1 MQLDNTSVTV
11 QCQAIPGLPLHS
23 MGLRI
28 DLNHFFLIPSMDQHL
43 ASELDRIVNFLQG
56 EYGRLQT
63 GRASASLVEHLNVE
77 AYGSMQPLKNLAN
90 ISVPE
95 ARQIVIQPW
104 DKGVMA
110 AIEKAIN
117 TSNLGLNP
125 LNDGLL
131 IRLTIPQLT
140 EERRKEMVK
149 LVGKLAEEA
158 RISVRNVRQDAL
170 KKIKKDEV
178 GEDEAKRLE
187 GGIQGQVE
195 KANERID
202 EIAKKKEEDVM
213 KV

>member
-1 MQLDNTSVTV
+1 
-11 QCQAIPGLPLHS
+11 
-23 MGLRI
+23 
-28 DLNHFFLIPSMDQHL
+28 MDQHL

-56 EYGRLQT
+56 EYARLQT

-158 RISVRNVRQDAL
+158 RISVRNVRQDAF

-187 GGIQGQVE
+187 AGIQGQVE

>member
-1 MQLDNTSVTV
+1 
-11 QCQAIPGLPLHS
+11 
-23 MGLRI
+23 
-28 DLNHFFLIPSMDQHL
+28 MDQQL
-43 ASELDRIVNFLQG
+43 AAELDKIVSFLQG

-77 AYGSMQPLKNLAN
+77 AYGSTQPLKNLAN

-187 GGIQGQVE
+187 AGIQGQVD
-195 KANERID
+195 KANGQID

-213 KV
+213 RV

>member
-1 MQLDNTSVTV
+1 
-11 QCQAIPGLPLHS
+11 
-23 MGLRI
+23 
-28 DLNHFFLIPSMDQHL
+28 MDQQL
-43 ASELDRIVNFLQG
+43 AAELDKIASFLQG
-56 EYGRLQT
+56 EYSRLQT
-63 GRASASLVEHLNVE
+63 GRASTSLVEHLSVE
-77 AYGSMQPLKNLAN
+77 AYGSVQPLKNLAN

-104 DKGVMA
+104 DKGVIS

-117 TSNLGLNP
+117 TSSLGLNP
-125 LNDGLL
+125 VNDGLL
-131 IRLTIPQLT
+131 IRLSIPQLT

-149 LVGKLAEEA
+149 LVGKMAEES

-170 KKIKKDEV
+170 KRIKKDEV

-187 GGIQGQVE
+187 AGIQGQVD

-202 EIAKKKEEDVM
+202 ELARKKEEDVM

>member
-1 MQLDNTSVTV
+1 
-11 QCQAIPGLPLHS
+11 
-23 MGLRI
+23 
-28 DLNHFFLIPSMDQHL
+28 MDQQL
-43 ASELDRIVNFLQG
+43 AVELDKIVSFLQG

-77 AYGSMQPLKNLAN
+77 AYGSTQPLKNLAN

-158 RISVRNVRQDAL
+158 RISVRNVRQDAI
-170 KKIKKDEV
+170 KKIKKEEV
-178 GEDEAKRLE
+178 GEDEAKRQE
-187 GGIQGQVE
+187 AGIQGQVD
-195 KANERID
+195 KANGQID

-213 KV
+213 RV